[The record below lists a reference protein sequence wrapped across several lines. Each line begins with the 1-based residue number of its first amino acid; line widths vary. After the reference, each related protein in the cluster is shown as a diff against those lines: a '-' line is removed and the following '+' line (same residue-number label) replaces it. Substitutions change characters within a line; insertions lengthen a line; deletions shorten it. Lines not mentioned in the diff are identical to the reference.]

1 MPGIPLLCQTPN
13 PAKPSCALPCD
24 SGDRPWDHSDS
35 AQLHSHSLQPL
46 PNSRPGI
53 RQSASPCTWLPT
65 EKSDTGPLQQLATR
79 QGKQLFLPVIADD
92 NSLSFHAWQA
102 DEPLRDNRYN
112 IPEPP
117 AQALRCPTNDLDIIF
132 MPLVAWDQCGGRLGM
147 GGGFY
152 DRTLA
157 GADGPVLV
165 GLAHECQ
172 QVGQVPRD
180 SWDVCLAFIA
190 TDTALHP
197 CQGPRN

>member
-1 MPGIPLLCQTPN
+1 MPNT
-13 PAKPSCALPCD
+13 KPSKGELRATLRQRRQALGPQRQRTAAQ
-24 SGDRPWDHSDS
+24 SLITSVIKLPAWDKAERVALYMAADGEIS
-35 AQLHSHSLQPL
+35 
-46 PNSRPGI
+46 
-53 RQSASPCTWLPT
+53 
-65 EKSDTGPLQQLATR
+65 TGPLQQLATR
-79 QGKQLFLPVIADD
+79 QGKQLFLPVISED

-117 AQALRCPTNDLDIIF
+117 AQSPRCPTSDLDIIF

-157 GADGPVLV
+157 GADGPVLI

-172 QVGQVPRD
+172 QVEQVPRD
-180 SWDVCLAFIA
+180 SWDICLAFIA
-190 TDTALHP
+190 TDTALHQ
-197 CQGPRN
+197 CLAA

>member
-1 MPGIPLLCQTPN
+1 MPGIHFMPN
-13 PAKPSCALPCD
+13 TKPSKAELRATLRQRRQALGPQQQRTAAQ
-24 SGDRPWDHSDS
+24 SLITSITKLPAWDKAERVALYMAADGEIS
-35 AQLHSHSLQPL
+35 
-46 PNSRPGI
+46 
-53 RQSASPCTWLPT
+53 
-65 EKSDTGPLQQLATR
+65 TGPLQQLATR
-79 QGKQLFLPVIADD
+79 QGKQLLLPVIADD
-92 NSLSFHAWQA
+92 NSLSFHAWEA

-117 AQALRCPTNDLDIIF
+117 AQALRCPINDLDIIF

-180 SWDVCLAFIA
+180 SWDICLAFIA
-190 TDTALHP
+190 TDTALHQCP
-197 CQGPRN
+197 GA